1 MASFIA
7 TRASLG
13 NPGSMRLRCLIVD
26 DNEAFLA
33 SASRLLES
41 QGVEVVGCT
50 TSSAEALRLAATLS
64 PSVVLVDV
72 QLGEEDGLDLARR
85 LDAQPEAAP
94 VVLISTR
101 SADEVLELLDD
112 SPAIGF
118 LAKKALGAE
127 ALLKL
132 LAYRA
137 PR

>member
-1 MASFIA
+1 MGSFIA
-7 TRASLG
+7 ARASLG
-13 NPGSMRLRCLIVD
+13 NPGSVRLRCLIVD

-41 QGVEVVGCT
+41 QGADVVGCA
-50 TSSAEALRLAATLS
+50 TSSAEAMSLTAALS

-72 QLGEEDGLDLARR
+72 QLGDEDGLELARR
-85 LDAQPEAAP
+85 LSAQPAAPP

-118 LAKKALGAE
+118 LAKKALGADG
-127 ALLKL
+127 LLQL
-132 LAYRA
+132 LDHRA